1 MSKGPSGSRKDL
13 VGTAR
18 LERRSSALAGFEV
31 ELGASQRL
39 DRYRGTAL
47 SIVRALL
54 LVALIRL
61 VVDSCA
67 ARACACALL
76 SGCCCCCSV
85 CMEVLND

>member
-61 VVDSCA
+61 LCSACLRLCA
-67 ARACACALL
+67 TLRLL
-76 SGCCCCCSV
+76 LLLFRLYGSS
-85 CMEVLND
+85 E